1 MDRNSYRVIVKPVG
15 LAENLILDG
24 LDSNKIGPLI
34 REVEDYMRSI
44 GYKDYR
50 IESINRV
57 TRATFVVAFEDINL
71 N

>member
-1 MDRNSYRVIVKPVG
+1 MKIQYRMIVKIKNLP
-15 LAENLILDG
+15 ENLILDG

-34 REVEDYMRSI
+34 QEVDEYMLSI

-50 IESINRV
+50 IESINRI
-57 TRATFVVAFEDINL
+57 TKRTFVVSFDDINL

>member
-1 MDRNSYRVIVKPVG
+1 MNYRMIVKPVG

-24 LDSNKIGPLI
+24 LDSNRIGPLI
-34 REVEDYMRSI
+34 KEVEEYMQEL
-44 GYKDYR
+44 GYPEFR

-57 TRATFVVAFEDINL
+57 TKRTFVISFDDINL

>member
-1 MDRNSYRVIVKPVG
+1 MKYRVIVKPVG

-24 LDSNKIGPLI
+24 LESNKIGLLI
-34 REVEDYMRSI
+34 MEVEEYMQEL
-44 GYKDYR
+44 GYPEFR

-57 TRATFVVAFEDINL
+57 TKKAFVVSFEDINL

>member
-1 MDRNSYRVIVKPVG
+1 MRISYRMIVKPVG

-24 LDSNKIGPLI
+24 LDSNSIGKLLI
-34 REVEDYMRSI
+34 EADEYMRYI

-57 TRATFVVAFEDINL
+57 TKKTFVVSFEDINL